1 MVLQWVAISQK
12 PCGPAFLQNILAYP
26 CGRRPIGMI
35 RADLGFQKGFQKLKK
50 QNKLRIVSYFKNKV
64 IA

>member
-26 CGRRPIGMI
+26 CGRRPIGII
-35 RADLGFQKGFQKLKK
+35 RAELGFQK
-50 QNKLRIVSYFKNKV
+50 FKNLKTYYCKLFQ
-64 IA
+64 IK

>member
-35 RADLGFQKGFQKLKK
+35 RAELCFQK
-50 QNKLRIVSYFKNKV
+50 FKNLKTYYCKLFQ
-64 IA
+64 IK

>member
-35 RADLGFQKGFQKLKK
+35 RAELGFQKFKNLK
-50 QNKLRIVSYFKNKV
+50 RIIVSYFK
-64 IA
+64 